1 VLRVAFLCDHL
12 DLGGQELSCLAVL
25 RGLDRSRF
33 APYLYAFRPGALLPE
48 ARALDIP
55 IVLGHDKPGADETWS
70 ARDEAARQRYQ
81 HALGPRLSA
90 DRIDVGLVYAW
101 RDAIAAARAADL
113 GALVERVDGD
123 LLVNRVSD
131 KSAFR
136 RIICQSRTIR
146 DSIIAQRRL
155 LRCRPQQLVVIPNG
169 IDLRRFDPAR
179 YDPIRCREA
188 LGLAADDFVVGAVA
202 RLAPQKNFS
211 HLLRAIQRL
220 AQQAGRIG
228 RSVRL
233 VIAGPD
239 FGCRAGL
246 EAEASQLEIAD
257 RVIFLGAR
265 SDVPEILRALDVFA
279 ITSIAE
285 GVPSTLLEAAAMG
298 LPIVATAVGS
308 IPEVLDNNGCL
319 VSVLDPEDAAAAMLR
334 LLQDPELRLAFGRQ
348 SRRLS
353 RKYDLGRMLRRYEEV
368 LYEAVVPASDRT
380 SQLLQETVR

>member
-1 VLRVAFLCDHL
+1 VIRVGILCDHL
-12 DLGGQELSCLAVL
+12 DLGGQEQGCLAVL

-48 ARALDIP
+48 ARSLEIP
-55 IVLGHDKPGADETWS
+55 IVLGHDKPGADETWA
-70 ARDEAARQRYQ
+70 ARDEAALQRYQ
-81 HALGPRLSA
+81 RALGPHLRE
-90 DRIDVGLVYAW
+90 DRIDVCLVYAW
-101 RDAIAAARAADL
+101 RGAIAAAREADI
-113 GALVERVDGD
+113 GALVERVDGG
-123 LLVNRVSD
+123 LLVNRVHD

-136 RIICQSRTIR
+136 RIICESRTIR

-202 RLAPQKNFS
+202 RLAPPKNFTY
-211 HLLRAIQRL
+211 LLQAFHQL
-220 AQQAGRIG
+220 ALQAGRIG

-246 EAEASQLEIAD
+246 EAEAARLEIAG
-257 RVIFLGAR
+257 RVTLLGAR

-279 ITSIAE
+279 ISSITE
-285 GVPSTLLEAAAMG
+285 GVPFALLEAAAMG

-319 VSVLDPEDAAAAMLR
+319 VSVLNPEDAAAALLR
-334 LLQDPELRLAFGRQ
+334 LLEDPELRRAFGRQ

-353 RKYDLGRMLRRYEEV
+353 RKYDLGRMLRRYQEV
-368 LYEAVVPASDRT
+368 LCEALTPAGDRT
-380 SQLLQETVR
+380 SQLVQETVR